1 MHSKNTDQDY
11 RMSFTVNTRE
21 IEYTAPDGQRLIGY
35 FATRVTDQPVAGVI
49 VAPEWWGRNEYT
61 EQRARELA
69 EHGFAALAIDMYG
82 DKKVTTAVPQAS
94 TWMNQTFEQPETIVD
109 RAQAGLSTLAAQ
121 PEVNAEKLA
130 AIGFC
135 YGGKVVL
142 DLARSGAQIEAVAT
156 FHAVLSPKA
165 PAEKGKIKAEILV
178 LHGEL
183 DSMVTLDDVAS
194 FRQEMH
200 DAEVDHEVII
210 FEDAKHG
217 FSNPLADER
226 AKANNVDLGY
236 NAEAE
241 RQGLEA
247 MYELLD
253 KHLK

>member
-1 MHSKNTDQDY
+1 
-11 RMSFTVNTRE
+11 MSFAINTRD
-21 IEYTAPDGQRLIGY
+21 IEYTAPDGQRLVGY
-35 FATRVTDQPVAGVI
+35 FAAPAIDQPLAGVI
-49 VAPEWWGRNEYT
+49 VAPEWWGRNDYT

-69 EHGFAALAIDMYG
+69 QHGFAAFAIDMYG
-82 DKKVTTAVPQAS
+82 DKKVTTTVAQA
-94 TWMNQTFEQPETIVD
+94 TAWMNQTFEHADTIVQ
-109 RAQAGLSTLAAQ
+109 RAQAGLDTLAAQ
-121 PEVNAEKLA
+121 TEVNAEKLA

-142 DLARSGAQIEAVAT
+142 DLARSGAHLTAVTT
-156 FHAVLSPKA
+156 FHAILSPKA
-165 PAEKGKIKAEILV
+165 PAEKGKVQAEILV

-183 DSMVTLDDVAS
+183 DSMVSLDDVAA
-194 FRQEMH
+194 FRQEMCA
-200 DAEVDHEVII
+200 AEVEHEVII
-210 FEDAKHG
+210 FADAKHG

-247 MYELLD
+247 MYDLLD

>member
-1 MHSKNTDQDY
+1 
-11 RMSFTVNTRE
+11 MSFTVNTRE

-35 FATRVTDQPVAGVI
+35 FATPVTDQPVAGVI

-61 EQRARELA
+61 EQRARDLA

-165 PAEKGKIKAEILV
+165 PAEKGKVKAEILV

-200 DAEVDHEVII
+200 DAEVDHDVII